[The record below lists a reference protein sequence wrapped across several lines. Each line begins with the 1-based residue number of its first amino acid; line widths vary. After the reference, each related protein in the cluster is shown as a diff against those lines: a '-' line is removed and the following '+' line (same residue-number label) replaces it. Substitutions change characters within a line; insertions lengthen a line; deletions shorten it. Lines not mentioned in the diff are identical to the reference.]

1 MGKLDNHDHGN
12 KVSWVSLITMIMH
25 TVFMGKL
32 ENHNHAEFHTDG
44 SPSIQE
50 KYIIKI

>member
-1 MGKLDNHDHGN
+1 MGKLDNHDTN
-12 KVSWVSLITMIMH
+12 KVLWVSSITTIMQ
-25 TVFMGKL
+25 
-32 ENHNHAEFHTDG
+32 FHTDG